1 MSKTF
6 FIFSASPKE
15 KYYWLREPYL
25 YQNLGEFTIIED
37 FTWRVSDCEE
47 LVGVTHRR
55 KDVACWWRWRE
66 SNPLHQMVYNYIIL

>member
-1 MSKTF
+1 VAIPASEVMKKKIIQNEMSKTF

-37 FTWRVSDCEE
+37 FTWRVSDYEE
-47 LVGVTHRR
+47 LVRIDQGT
-55 KDVACWWRWRE
+55 K
-66 SNPLHQMVYNYIIL
+66 

>member
-37 FTWRVSDCEE
+37 FTWRVSDYEE
-47 LVGVTHRR
+47 LVRIDQGT
-55 KDVACWWRWRE
+55 K
-66 SNPLHQMVYNYIIL
+66 